1 MNCILKPVFA
11 SLGSETSINS
21 IILGVTGQKKER
33 EEKERKSI
41 TKKNKESCL
50 SERKSRRK
58 KENSNIVESSYGF
71 NFRIGTVKNLRMQF
85 EGKEDCKDRVIVERN
100 EVAAKEGHEKV
111 EKSAELFQ
119 IGTSRI
125 LSSLATS
132 GQGSEANLSSISNGP
147 IGRQDFGGKFGA
159 RPKNHVSFDRD
170 NRGSKHVDF

>member
-58 KENSNIVESSYGF
+58 KENSNIVESSDEF
-71 NFRIGTVKNLRMQF
+71 NCRIGTVKNLRMQF
-85 EGKEDCKDRVIVERN
+85 EGKEDCKDRVIVERK

-132 GQGSEANLSSISNGP
+132 GQGSEANLSLISNGP

-159 RPKNHVSFDRD
+159 RPKNQVSFESD
-170 NRGSKHVDF
+170 NRGSKHVNF